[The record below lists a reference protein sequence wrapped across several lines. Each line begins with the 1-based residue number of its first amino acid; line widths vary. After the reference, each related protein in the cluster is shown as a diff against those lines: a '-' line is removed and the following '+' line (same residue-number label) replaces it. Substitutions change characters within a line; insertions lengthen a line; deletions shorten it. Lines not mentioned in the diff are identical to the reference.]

1 MTAPRSPPL
10 LPLPSPLL
18 TTTNEPAW
26 RACQHGGCHG
36 GLRCVRGVWAESF
49 GEILLLYATALIFF
63 TWALRPRRSCAQ
75 EALPTVRERL
85 LLRPEGAEKAHSKE
99 KGQVTKARHS
109 TSASS
114 NGQDRSQALSLAAV
128 PLPTIALGP
137 DRKRHTTA
145 LPALAVPLPRPQR
158 MRRHRSPTRESGE
171 PEQSHPVRVPSLEN
185 TRAGW
190 LCRHAGARED
200 PDGARGE
207 SAWTRS
213 PKHYAHGT
221 LGLQTPGSKRA
232 SLSGAAMPPQA
243 EASDGDRTLATVRE
257 GSPGIERGL
266 VLRISTRTNSCE
278 QCSFISLAISTSP
291 ELSPPGCLITPLD
304 SSAAAT
310 SKIIDPPRASSHR
323 STAPEKTPASKR
335 ASSGRAEASGGDRAL
350 ARARKSS
357 LEIERAPLARA
368 ASGSSVARHQVS
380 ASRDAV
386 ASKKVGKFERGEGMP
401 KGASDLSGWQSATIL
416 LESKRDLLESK
427 RDLSGW
433 QSATRFYS
441 NIVQKR
447 SRPAGSDNSKKVAV
461 RPAPGHSSSV

>member
-1 MTAPRSPPL
+1 MRLKIGTIVCSISGRKIDILRLKIGTIEPNSIDLTNKGTLQALPTPPAMTAPRSPPL

-18 TTTNEPAW
+18 TTTHEPAW
-26 RACQHGGCHG
+26 RACQHGGW
-36 GLRCVRGVWAESF
+36 LCVRGVWAESF
-49 GEILLLYATALIFF
+49 GEILLLFATALILF
-63 TWALRPRRSCAQ
+63 TWALRPRSICALD
-75 EALPTVRERL
+75 ALPTLLRVL
-85 LLRPEGAEKAHSKE
+85 LLQPPGAGKAHSKE
-99 KGQVTKARHS
+99 KGQVTKARHRKS
-109 TSASS
+109 
-114 NGQDRSQALSLAAV
+114 GQDRSQALSLAAV

-137 DRKRHTTA
+137 DRNRHMTA
-145 LPALAVPLPRPQR
+145 LPALVVPLPRAQR
-158 MRRHRSPTRESGE
+158 MRRHRSPTRE
-171 PEQSHPVRVPSLEN
+171 
-185 TRAGW
+185 
-190 LCRHAGARED
+190 
-200 PDGARGE
+200 
-207 SAWTRS
+207 
-213 PKHYAHGT
+213 K
-221 LGLQTPGSKRA
+221 TPGSKRA
-232 SLSGAAMPPQA
+232 SLSGAAKPPRA
-243 EASDGDRTLATVRE
+243 EASSGDRALATARE
-257 GSPGIERGL
+257 GSLGIERGL

-335 ASSGRAEASGGDRAL
+335 ASSGRAEASGGYRAL